1 MENKPN
7 PKPNPNEQ
15 LYQQVNKLAV
25 QSKIIGLVFL
35 CVVGFILLQI
45 VGWAPSFQHAD
56 KANLSPKED
65 ASFLQHVADFKM
77 SEYPD
82 TEEGE
87 AAAYGEK
94 LIKQTA
100 LYLGPENKFG
110 EVYAGNN
117 LACASCHLDGGTKA
131 YAAPYVGL
139 TGIFPMFSGREG
151 KVTTLEERING
162 CFERSMSGRKLP
174 IGSTE
179 MIAIVSYM
187 KHLSKD
193 VKVGARIEGQGFVKL
208 ELPDRKADLKH
219 GELVYAEKCVSCHQ
233 TDGLGQRKDAQ
244 ELAAGYIYPPLWGT
258 DSFNDGAG
266 MARMLTAAKFIKGN
280 MPLGASSEEPLLT
293 DEEAYDVAA
302 YINSHVRPV
311 KANKE
316 VDYPNLKKKPKDSA
330 YPPFADDLS
339 AEQHKYGPFNFE
351 VGSNQRTLSKL

>member
-7 PKPNPNEQ
+7 PKPIPNEQ
-15 LYQQVNKLAV
+15 LYQQVNKLAI
-25 QSKIIGLVFL
+25 QSKIIGFVFL
-35 CVVGFILLQI
+35 FVVGFIVLQI
-45 VGWAPSFQHAD
+45 VGWAPSFHPTDRDATVTAD
-56 KANLSPKED
+56 KGN
-65 ASFLQHVADFKM
+65 FLEHVNDFKL

-100 LYLGPENKFG
+100 LYLGPENKHG
-110 EVYAGNN
+110 EIYSGNN

-131 YAAPYVGL
+131 YAAPYIGL
-139 TGIFPMFSGREG
+139 TGVFPMFSGREG

-174 IGSTE
+174 LGSPE

-208 ELPDRKADLKH
+208 ELPERKADLKH
-219 GELVYAEKCVSCHQ
+219 GELVYVEKCVSCHQ
-233 TDGLGQRKDAQ
+233 TDGMGQRKDAQ
-244 ELAAGYIYPPLWGT
+244 QLAEGYIYPPLWGM

-280 MPLGASSEEPLLT
+280 MPLGASSDEPLLT

-302 YINSHVRPV
+302 YINSHARPI

-339 AEQHKYGPFNFE
+339 ADQHKYGPFNFE
-351 VGSNQRTLSKL
+351 VGSKERTLSKQ